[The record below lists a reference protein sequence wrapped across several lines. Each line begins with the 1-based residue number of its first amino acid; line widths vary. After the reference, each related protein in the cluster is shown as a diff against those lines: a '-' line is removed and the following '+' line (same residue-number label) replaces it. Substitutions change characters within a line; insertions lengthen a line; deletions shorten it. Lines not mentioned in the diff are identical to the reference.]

1 MTKPKWVVPNNTL
14 RQGTGST
21 VAIYARI
28 RSLLLAHVTPQG
40 ERLADYLGS
49 ENVWVRAHPQP
60 PTFPYLTLRLDRVST
75 PWASGYRETA
85 QLEVQAIGQPEAQLP
100 VIESA
105 MDIVDGCLLSLTDND
120 AGLMVGRTRQRGTI
134 PQFTDPADSTVVG
147 VVATYDLILWPTV
160 LTTR

>member
-1 MTKPKWVVPNNTL
+1 
-14 RQGTGST
+14 
-21 VAIYARI
+21 
-28 RSLLLAHVTPQG
+28 
-40 ERLADYLGS
+40 
-49 ENVWVRAHPQP
+49 
-60 PTFPYLTLRLDRVST
+60 VST

-120 AGLMVGRTRQRGTI
+120 AGLMVGRTRQRNTI